1 MFYKKNLYSYLL
13 FMKRLHPYISGYGWY
28 TQGVG
33 VAVFDFN
40 YDPTKTYN
48 PGHEFIFVWMDNP
61 YGENKM
67 YYLIEWESRVWS
79 HP

>member
-1 MFYKKNLYSYLL
+1 L
-13 FMKRLHPYISGYGWY
+13 
-28 TQGVG
+28 
-33 VAVFDFN
+33 N
-40 YDPTKTYN
+40 YDPTKNYN

-61 YGENKM
+61 VGENKM